1 MSKNLNSAVGVFSDP
16 EDSESAIKE
25 LKKSGYDMKK
35 CSIVG
40 GLLVGWIVSSLSM
53 NGPLADF
60 GIPKVS
66 IHQYENALRADKYL
80 LIVQGTLPEVETA
93 TNILM
98 ANKAEYANY
107 HNVSIDTP
115 FGLSY

>member
-1 MSKNLNSAVGVFSDP
+1 MSKNLNSAVGVFGDP
-16 EDSESAIKE
+16 EDTESAVEE

-40 GLLVGWIVSSLSM
+40 GLLVGWIVSSLAM
-53 NGPLADF
+53 NGPLSNF

-66 IHQYENALRADKYL
+66 IHQYENALRADKTL
-80 LIVQGTLPEVETA
+80 LVVQGTLPEVEKA

-98 ANKAEYANY
+98 DNKAEYANY
-107 HNVSIDTP
+107 HKIEIDKP
-115 FGLSY
+115 LALSY